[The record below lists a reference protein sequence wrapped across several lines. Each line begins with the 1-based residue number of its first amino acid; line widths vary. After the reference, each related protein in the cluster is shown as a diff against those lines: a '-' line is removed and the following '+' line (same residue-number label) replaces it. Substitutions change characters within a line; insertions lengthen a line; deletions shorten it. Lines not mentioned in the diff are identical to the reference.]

1 MSKWGIE
8 EKETLDAM
16 KKINFKGYILNVA
29 AGDGRFNNMLLKSAE
44 KVIAIDISDVEL
56 TLLKDSCEEDLKPKL
71 QTKIADINKPLPF
84 KDETFDGI
92 FCTGTLHL
100 FKKEMII
107 NILHEM
113 KRVLKRNGKII
124 LDFATDIRRIDK
136 NGNFIVFENEG
147 NYHTNEATKFFKDQL
162 SDFDLDIQIS
172 TFTENNLDISAG
184 YNFIT
189 GSFLVISAIKH

>member
-56 TLLKDSCEEDLKPKL
+56 TLLKDNCEEDLKPKL

-147 NYHTNEATKFFKDQL
+147 NYHTNEATEFFKDQL